1 MNWPLVPQ
9 QFVTGLLNGGTI
21 GLIAL
26 GIVLIYKSSEVF
38 NFAHGHLVMFGA
50 FLTWWFSGGGAEA
63 GGALID
69 LPLWA
74 ALIAALIVSLGI
86 GLLIERFALRPMT
99 GQPLLAIMLMTLGL
113 AQLFEG
119 VTAIF
124 FGVELKS
131 NFPAPFSPS
140 DVLIIP
146 FPGAFGDAIRLKYT
160 LVATFVV
167 ATLAAALFIWFFNS
181 TKTGLAMRA
190 TAENHEVARSVGIN
204 VSRVFGLSWGI
215 AGVIATLG
223 GVLLATVSGVSLN
236 LSTVALIAFPA
247 ILLGGLE
254 SLGGALL
261 GGFAIGLVQAL
272 VQAARLIEVRNSS
285 EIAPYLLL
293 LVVLLIRPEGLLGQ
307 KRIERV

>member
-9 QFVTGLLNGGTI
+9 QFVTGLLNGATI

-63 GGALID
+63 GEALID

-74 ALIAALIVSLGI
+74 ALIVSMGI

-119 VTAIF
+119 VTAVL
-124 FGVELKS
+124 FGVQLKS

-140 DVLIIP
+140 DMLIIP

-160 LVATFVV
+160 LVVTFFI
-167 ATLAAALFIWFFNS
+167 AILAAALFIWFFNS

-247 ILLGGLE
+247 MLLGGLE
-254 SLGGALL
+254 SQRGQITPSGHRSASRKSM
-261 GGFAIGLVQAL
+261 
-272 VQAARLIEVRNSS
+272 AACSWGNC
-285 EIAPYLLL
+285 
-293 LVVLLIRPEGLLGQ
+293 
-307 KRIERV
+307 

>member
-1 MNWPLVPQ
+1 MNWQLVPQ

-50 FLTWWFSGGGAEA
+50 FLTWWFTGGGAEPGA
-63 GGALID
+63 ALID

-74 ALIAALIVSLGI
+74 AVIAALAGSMGV
-86 GLLIERFALRPMT
+86 GLLIERLALRPMT

-119 VTAIF
+119 VTAVL
-124 FGVELKS
+124 FGVALKS
-131 NFPAPFSPS
+131 NFPTPFSPS
-140 DVLIIP
+140 DVLVIP

-167 ATLAAALFIWFFNS
+167 AVVAAVLFIWFFNR

-190 TAENHEVARSVGIN
+190 TAESHEVARSVGIK

-272 VQAARLIEVRNSS
+272 VQASRLIEVRNSA

-293 LVVLLIRPEGLLGQ
+293 LVVLLIRPEGLFGQ
-307 KRIERV
+307 KRIERI

>member
-1 MNWPLVPQ
+1 M
-9 QFVTGLLNGGTI
+9 
-21 GLIAL
+21 
-26 GIVLIYKSSEVF
+26 F
-38 NFAHGHLVMFGA
+38 NIAHGHLVMFGA
-50 FLTWWFSGGGAEA
+50 FLTWLISGGGAEPGA
-63 GGALID
+63 ALID

-74 ALIAALIVSLGI
+74 AVIAALLVSMGI
-86 GLLIERFALRPMT
+86 GRLIERFALRPMT

-119 VTAIF
+119 VTRD
-124 FGVELKS
+124 
-131 NFPAPFSPS
+131 PFRRRTEEQ
-140 DVLIIP
+140 L
-146 FPGAFGDAIRLKYT
+146 PGAVFAQRRADRPLSGRIRRCHPPEIH
-160 LVATFVV
+160 AGRHICCRRPGRN
-167 ATLAAALFIWFFNS
+167 LFIWFFNR

-190 TAENHEVARSVGIN
+190 TAENHEVARSDGIN

-272 VQAARLIEVRNSS
+272 VQAARLIEVRNST

-293 LVVLLIRPEGLLGQ
+293 LVVLLIRPEGLFGQ

>member
-1 MNWPLVPQ
+1 MAPGTA

-50 FLTWWFSGGGAEA
+50 FLTWWFTGGGAEA
-63 GGALID
+63 GGAVID

-74 ALIAALIVSLGI
+74 ALIAALIVSMGI

-119 VTAIF
+119 VTAIL

-131 NFPAPFSPS
+131 NFPGAVFHPA
-140 DVLIIP
+140 DVVDLFP
-146 FPGAFGDAIRLKYT
+146 FPARFGDAIRLKYT

-167 ATLAAALFIWFFNS
+167 ATVAANAVHLVFS
-181 TKTGLAMRA
+181 TARRPAWRCGPRRRTTRSP
-190 TAENHEVARSVGIN
+190 ARSV
-204 VSRVFGLSWGI
+204 SM
-215 AGVIATLG
+215 
-223 GVLLATVSGVSLN
+223 
-236 LSTVALIAFPA
+236 
-247 ILLGGLE
+247 
-254 SLGGALL
+254 
-261 GGFAIGLVQAL
+261 
-272 VQAARLIEVRNSS
+272 
-285 EIAPYLLL
+285 
-293 LVVLLIRPEGLLGQ
+293 
-307 KRIERV
+307 

>member
-1 MNWPLVPQ
+1 MNWQLVPQ

-50 FLTWWFSGGGAEA
+50 FLTWWFTGGGAEPGA
-63 GGALID
+63 ALID

-74 ALIAALIVSLGI
+74 ALIAALAGSMGI

-119 VTAIF
+119 VTSVL
-124 FGVELKS
+124 FGVALKS
-131 NFPAPFSPS
+131 NFPTPFSPS
-140 DVLIIP
+140 DVLVIP

-167 ATLAAALFIWFFNS
+167 AVVAAVLFIWFFNR

-190 TAENHEVARSVGIN
+190 TAESHEVARSVGIK

-272 VQAARLIEVRNSS
+272 VQTSRLIEVRNSA

-293 LVVLLIRPEGLLGQ
+293 LVVLLIRPEGLFGQ
-307 KRIERV
+307 KRIERI